1 MSLTNA
7 QYQEIMRM
15 YEARRLSNYNLSR
28 ERRREVYAQIP
39 EMRDLDREMTHN
51 SILLGKQLVTSE
63 DQQSTELCRQKN
75 QKLAEQKRRLLLDHG
90 FSQDY
95 LDPVYTCPDC
105 KDTGYIGTKKCRCF
119 RQAVTRLIYSDS
131 NMEHI
136 LEKENFNHFNDQYY
150 SDQPL
155 DGGRPS
161 PRQNIHAVVK
171 KCREF
176 IQHFPSSENL
186 LLHGSTG
193 TGKTFLSHCIA
204 KEIMDQ
210 GFTCVYVTAFQLFD
224 ILTSQAYQKRKDE
237 LPMSYQ
243 LIFQCDLL
251 VIDDLGTELNNAFI
265 TSQLFHCLNERQL
278 KEKSTLIS
286 TNLSVRSLKERY
298 TERIVSRI
306 IENYTICQ
314 LYGEDIRLKKSFS
327 RKP

>member
-15 YEARRLSNYNLSR
+15 YEARRLSGYNLSR
-28 ERRREVYAQIP
+28 ERRREVYAKIP

-51 SILLGKQLVTSE
+51 SILLGKQLLASD
-63 DQQSTELCRQKN
+63 DQRSTDICRQKN
-75 QKLAEQKRRLLLDHG
+75 QKLAEQKRQLLLDRG
-90 FSQDY
+90 FPKDY

-105 KDTGYIGTKKCRCF
+105 KDTGYIGTEKCHCF
-119 RQAVTRLIYSDS
+119 RQAVIRMIYSDS
-131 NMEHI
+131 NMQHI
-136 LEKENFNHFNDQYY
+136 LEKENFSRFNDQYY
-150 SDQPL
+150 SDQL
-155 DGGRPS
+155 LEGGRPS

-176 IQHFPSSENL
+176 IDVFPSAQNL

-204 KEIMDQ
+204 KEIMDK
-210 GFTCVYVTAFQLFD
+210 GYTCVYVTAFQLFD
-224 ILTSQAYQKRKDE
+224 ILTSQAYQKRKDH

-243 LIFQCDLL
+243 LIFHCDLL

-278 KEKSTLIS
+278 REKSTLIS
-286 TNLSVRSLKERY
+286 TNLSVRNLKERY

>member
-15 YEARRLSNYNLSR
+15 YEARRLSGYNLSR
-28 ERRREVYAQIP
+28 ERRREVYAKIP

-51 SILLGKQLVTSE
+51 SILLGKQLLASD
-63 DQQSTELCRQKN
+63 DQSSTDICRQKN
-75 QKLAEQKRRLLLDHG
+75 QKLAEQKRQLLLDRG
-90 FSQDY
+90 FPKDY
-95 LDPVYTCPDC
+95 LDPVYACPDC
-105 KDTGYIGTKKCRCF
+105 KDTGYIGTEKCHCF
-119 RQAVTRLIYSDS
+119 RQAVIRMIYSDS
-131 NMEHI
+131 NMQHI
-136 LEKENFNHFNDQYY
+136 LEKENFSRFNDQYY
-150 SDQPL
+150 SDQL
-155 DGGRPS
+155 LEGGRPS

-176 IQHFPSSENL
+176 IDDFPSAQNL

-204 KEIMDQ
+204 KEIMDK
-210 GFTCVYVTAFQLFD
+210 GYTCVYVTAFQLFD
-224 ILTSQAYQKRKDE
+224 ILTSQAYQKRKDH

-243 LIFQCDLL
+243 LIFHCDLL

-278 KEKSTLIS
+278 REKSTLIS
-286 TNLSVRSLKERY
+286 TNLSVRNLKERY

>member
-15 YEARRLSNYNLSR
+15 YEARRLSGYNLSR
-28 ERRREVYAQIP
+28 ERRREVYAKIP

-51 SILLGKQLVTSE
+51 SILLGKQLLASD
-63 DQQSTELCRQKN
+63 DQRSTDICRQKN
-75 QKLAEQKRRLLLDHG
+75 QKLAEQKRQLLLDRG
-90 FSQDY
+90 FPKDY

-105 KDTGYIGTKKCRCF
+105 KDTGYIGTEKCHCF
-119 RQAVTRLIYSDS
+119 RQAVIRMIYSDS
-131 NMEHI
+131 NMQHI
-136 LEKENFNHFNDQYY
+136 LEKENFSRFNDQYY
-150 SDQPL
+150 SDQL
-155 DGGRPS
+155 LEGGRPS

-176 IQHFPSSENL
+176 IDDFPSAQNL

-204 KEIMDQ
+204 KEIMDK
-210 GFTCVYVTAFQLFD
+210 GYTCVYVTAFQLFD
-224 ILTSQAYQKRKDE
+224 ILTSQAYQKRKDH

-243 LIFQCDLL
+243 LIFHCDLL

-278 KEKSTLIS
+278 REKSTLIS
-286 TNLSVRSLKERY
+286 TNLSVRNLKERY

>member
-15 YEARRLSNYNLSR
+15 YEARRLSGYNLSR
-28 ERRREVYAQIP
+28 ERRREVYAKIP

-51 SILLGKQLVTSE
+51 SILLGKQLLASD
-63 DQQSTELCRQKN
+63 DQSSTDICRQKN
-75 QKLAEQKRRLLLDHG
+75 QKLAEQKRQLLLDRG
-90 FSQDY
+90 FPKDY

-105 KDTGYIGTKKCRCF
+105 KDTGYIGTEKCHCF
-119 RQAVTRLIYSDS
+119 RQAVIRMIYSDS
-131 NMEHI
+131 NMQHI
-136 LEKENFNHFNDQYY
+136 LEKENFSRFNDQYY
-150 SDQPL
+150 SDQL
-155 DGGRPS
+155 LEGGRPS

-176 IQHFPSSENL
+176 INDFPSAQNL

-204 KEIMDQ
+204 KEIMDK
-210 GFTCVYVTAFQLFD
+210 GYTCVYVTAFQLFD
-224 ILTSQAYQKRKDE
+224 ILTSQAYQKRKDH

-243 LIFQCDLL
+243 LIFHCDLL

-278 KEKSTLIS
+278 REKSTLIS
-286 TNLSVRSLKERY
+286 TNLSVRNLKERY

>member
-51 SILLGKQLVTSE
+51 SILLGKQLVTAK
-63 DQQSTELCRQKN
+63 DQQSTDLCRQKN
-75 QKLAEQKRRLLLDHG
+75 QKLADQKRQLLLDRG
-90 FSQDY
+90 FSRDY

-105 KDTGYIGTKKCRCF
+105 KDTGYIGTKKCHCF

-131 NMEHI
+131 NMEHV
-136 LEKENFNHFNDQYY
+136 LAKENFTHFNDQYY
-150 SDQPL
+150 SDLPL

-171 KCREF
+171 QCHEF
-176 IQHFPSSENL
+176 IQRFPSAENL
-186 LLHGSTG
+186 LLTGSTG

-237 LPMSYQ
+237 FPMSYQ
-243 LIFQCDLL
+243 LIFHCDLL

-265 TSQLFHCLNERQL
+265 TSQLFHCLNERHL

-286 TNLSVRSLKERY
+286 TNLSMRSLKDRY

-306 IENYTICQ
+306 IENYTICR